1 LNLSLNTPTAAYH
14 PNYIDESKIEEKM
27 SDDFSL
33 SFLERNDTSDVERL
47 REELN
52 DKDETAKEL

>member
-1 LNLSLNTPTAAYH
+1 
-14 PNYIDESKIEEKM
+14 M